1 MGGVIPVAI
10 HRLLENGVFDPDE
23 IANMAAAYDRV
34 CASLHLESSRYAAAN
49 ELVALKVIEIA
60 QSGVRDPASIHDR
73 AILELRAKA
82 D

>member
-1 MGGVIPVAI
+1 MAI
-10 HRLLENGVFDPDE
+10 HRLLENGVFDPEE
-23 IANMAAAYDRV
+23 IATLVAAYDRL

-60 QSGVRDPASIHDR
+60 QAGDLDPVSIHDR
-73 AILELRAKA
+73 AIVELRPKA